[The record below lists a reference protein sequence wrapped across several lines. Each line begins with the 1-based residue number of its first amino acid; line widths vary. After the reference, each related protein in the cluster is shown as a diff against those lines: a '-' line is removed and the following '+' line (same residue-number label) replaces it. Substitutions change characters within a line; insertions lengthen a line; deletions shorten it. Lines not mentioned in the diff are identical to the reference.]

1 MYSSTYNPSNSNI
14 SNVKPYLGM
23 PLIWS
28 RNKQV
33 QVRVDK
39 PKKVITK
46 KVVDVAYTYIDARTG
61 KEIGL
66 SKTQLLKLGQNFITF
81 ARESQCLF
89 VKTFWEKRGIAHET
103 VKYWCQREPEFKMFF
118 EFGVEMIKGSRESL
132 AVNDMTYLRNTI
144 SLYVPEYKAY
154 DIEMIKFKA
163 KVLQGLHF

>member
-61 KEIGL
+61 KETGL
-66 SKTQLLKLGQNFITF
+66 SKVQLLDLGQDFIKFT
-81 ARESQCLF
+81 RESQCLF
-89 VKTFWEKRGIAHET
+89 IKTFWETRD
-103 VKYWCQREPEFKMFF
+103 C
-118 EFGVEMIKGSRESL
+118 S
-132 AVNDMTYLRNTI
+132 
-144 SLYVPEYKAY
+144 
-154 DIEMIKFKA
+154 
-163 KVLQGLHF
+163 